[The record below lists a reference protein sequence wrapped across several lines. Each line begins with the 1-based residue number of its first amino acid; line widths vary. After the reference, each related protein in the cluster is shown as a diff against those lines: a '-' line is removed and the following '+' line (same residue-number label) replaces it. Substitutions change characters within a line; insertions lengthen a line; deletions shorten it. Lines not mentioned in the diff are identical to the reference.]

1 MVVAARQKK
10 DSLKRPTAV
19 AVIIVIARRDG
30 NKRSGKGTVDKRSD
44 KGTGKR
50 SDKGTVDK
58 RSDKEPIRF

>member
-30 NKRSGKGTVDKRSD
+30 SKPSVSKGTVDKRSD
-44 KGTGKR
+44 KGT
-50 SDKGTVDK
+50 DKGTDK
-58 RSDKEPIRF
+58 VLS